1 MSSRGA
7 LGPRGLG
14 RSLRIWAPCVRSLL
28 PREIFHAED
37 DVEGLMGLT
46 QENIIA
52 KGMWMCTATGGG
64 EGQLS
69 DSAGKIFAAS
79 TLQSKVDQDN

>member
-1 MSSRGA
+1 
-7 LGPRGLG
+7 
-14 RSLRIWAPCVRSLL
+14 
-28 PREIFHAED
+28 
-37 DVEGLMGLT
+37 MGLT